1 MPARPPPRRA
11 APRLTANAIAARA
24 GTGIIVGQLLAIA
37 LDRLIGGPG
46 PFALFGL

>member
-1 MPARPPPRRA
+1 MSARP
-11 APRLTANAIAARA
+11 APRLTANQIAARA
-24 GTGIIVGQLLAIA
+24 GAGIVVGQLLVIA

>member
-1 MPARPPPRRA
+1 MSARP
-11 APRLTANAIAARA
+11 APRLTANQIAAPA
-24 GTGIIVGQLLAIA
+24 GVGIVVGQLLVIA